1 MFKTLWRKR
10 GDDSGVAMITVLGV
24 IAVIT
29 ALAIGSYYLASES
42 LNESLRVQDESSAFR
57 VANSGLD
64 SVLVT
69 FTDATAADDF
79 PVTGSTPDGS
89 FVVSMEDLGGGEYR
103 LTSEGTARD
112 GSTEK
117 VVQEFYYMNLWKM
130 NFAGTG
136 DQTLISGSGGLAGTS
151 NIIGP
156 FYMKGNLAIANN
168 MSVLEGPLFVKNG
181 SVSVGSS
188 GALGDPDAFV
198 KVFCDGAVPPNVS
211 KGGAGGVF
219 VSSVSRSVPD
229 ITLPAI
235 SQEDLE
241 QWATKAQAESID
253 NIKGYADRAPQVVN
267 LETVSSPPSGGDY
280 VTMQPPNSSTW
291 TRQKADN
298 TNLNYKF
305 IGAADGTIAAK
316 GTGTHGLTIGGR
328 TFGSWGSVVTTDGV
342 NLPGDGHYTLANSW
356 DDIAYDDV
364 NNILYIAGTVFVDGP
379 LTLTEDMMYIGNGS
393 IVCNGDITI
402 DGELRPYSNDPSNG
416 NRQGEANGWALGL
429 VTPTDILCTASASN
443 AYNAETARTETPTLA
458 GAFYA
463 EGVVHFTSNVMMRG
477 SVIAGRIDSDHPNM
491 CLITN
496 PLLPT
501 YLPESLPGVDMGL
514 LMPGL
519 WTRR

>member
-1 MFKTLWRKR
+1 M
-10 GDDSGVAMITVLGV
+10 VTVLGV

-29 ALAIGSYYLASES
+29 VLAMGSYYLASES
-42 LNESLRVQDESSAFR
+42 LHESLRVEEQSKAFR

-64 SVLVT
+64 GVLVS
-69 FTDATAADDF
+69 FTDATVASEF
-79 PVTGSTPDGS
+79 PKYGSTPDGS
-89 FVVSMEDLGGGEYR
+89 YTVTLEDLGSGEYR
-103 LTSEGTARD
+103 LRSTGMASD
-112 GSTEK
+112 GSTET
-117 VVQEFYYMNLWKM
+117 VTQQFYYMNLWKM

-188 GALGDPDAFV
+188 GALGQSTEYV
-198 KVFCDGAVPPNVS
+198 KVYCDGAVPPNVD

-229 ITLPAI
+229 ITLPTI
-235 SQEDLE
+235 DQEDLE

-253 NIKGYADRAPQVVN
+253 NIKGYADRTPQVAN
-267 LETVSSPPSGGDY
+267 LETVSLPPSGADY
-280 VTMQPPNSSTW
+280 LTMQPPNSAVW
-291 TRQKADN
+291 TRAKADA

-305 IGAADGTIAAK
+305 IGSTDGTIAVK
-316 GTGTHGLTIGGR
+316 GAGVRGLVIGGR
-328 TFGSWGSVVTTDGV
+328 SFGSFGSVTTTDGV
-342 NLPGDGHYTLANSW
+342 NLAGDGHYTIANSW
-356 DDIAYDDV
+356 DDFAYDDV
-364 NNILYIAGTVFVDGP
+364 NNRLYIAGTVFVDGP
-379 LTLTEDMMYIGNGS
+379 LTITEDVTYIGNGS
-393 IVCNGDITI
+393 IVCNGDIRI
-402 DGELRPYSNDPSNG
+402 DGYLRPYGTNV
-416 NRQGEANGWALGL
+416 QGENNGWALGL
-429 VTPTDILCTASASN
+429 VTPSDILVTASAAN
-443 AYNAETARTETPTLA
+443 AYNAETARDEVPTLA

-463 EGVVHFTSNVMMRG
+463 EGVVHFTSNVLMRG

-519 WTRR
+519 WTRQ